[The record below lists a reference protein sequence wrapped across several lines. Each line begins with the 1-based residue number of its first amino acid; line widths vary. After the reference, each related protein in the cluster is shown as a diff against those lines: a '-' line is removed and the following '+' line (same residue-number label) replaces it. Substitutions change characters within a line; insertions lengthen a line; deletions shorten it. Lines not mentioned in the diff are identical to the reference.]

1 MLVFDCYVLKIN
13 FSVYFSGFRRLRM
26 DSYQKRVSQWLD
38 KNFHAT
44 GQNPEHLTPLQRQ
57 ASLGENIPEGGL
69 SDPMANT
76 PSRQSRQVVRVRNRA
91 VNSDTDTS
99 DSD

>member
-1 MLVFDCYVLKIN
+1 
-13 FSVYFSGFRRLRM
+13 M

-38 KNFHAT
+38 KNFQAT

-76 PSRQSRQVVRVRNRA
+76 RSRQRQVVRRVRNNA
-91 VNSDTDTS
+91 VNSETDTS